1 MKGEGMSETQRIGEF
16 VNIEREGRLAIV
28 TFDRGDRINALSV
41 QLLHELTAA
50 ARALRQDTVTSA
62 VVLHGPKVFTAG
74 ADLADPAVRERQEAG
89 LLERREMLRAGP
101 DMCDAWEAIDQ
112 VTVAAIEGFCIGGGV
127 ALATA
132 CDFRIAGRGAHFRLP
147 EIPLGMNMSWHT
159 QPRLVNLIG
168 PSPAKQLTIFGE
180 KVSAEQ
186 ALDWGLADDLADD
199 GEAFSMARK
208 WAEKAAALPPV
219 AVRMAKRGITAA
231 ATALNAATTFMD
243 ADQFALASTS
253 EDHREAVSAFLEK
266 RSPKFT
272 GR

>member
-1 MKGEGMSETQRIGEF
+1 MSETQRIGEF
-16 VNIEREGRLAIV
+16 VSIDREDRLAIV
-28 TFDRGDRINALSV
+28 TFDRGDRLNALSV
-41 QLLHELTAA
+41 QLLHELTEA
-50 ARALRQDTVTSA
+50 ARALRKDMVTSA
-62 VVLHGPKVFTAG
+62 VVLRGPTVFSAG
-74 ADLADPAVRERQEAG
+74 ADLSDPAVHERREAS

-101 DMCDAWEAIDQ
+101 DMCDAWEAVDQ

-127 ALATA
+127 ALASA
-132 CDFRIAGRGAHFRLP
+132 CDFRIAGRGSHFRLP

-168 PSPAKQLTIFGE
+168 PSRAKQLTIFGE
-180 KVSAEQ
+180 KVPADQ
-186 ALDWGLADDLADD
+186 ALNWGLVDALAED
-199 GEAFSMARK
+199 GEAFALARQ

>member
-1 MKGEGMSETQRIGEF
+1 MNETQQIGDF
-16 VNIEREGRLAIV
+16 VSIERQERLAVV

-41 QLLHELTAA
+41 QLLHELTDA
-50 ARALRQDTVTSA
+50 ARVLRQDTTTSA
-62 VVLHGPKVFTAG
+62 VVLRGPKVFTAG
-74 ADLADPAVRERQEAG
+74 ADLTDPAARERQKAS

-112 VTVAAIEGFCIGGGV
+112 VTVAAIEGFCIGGGL
-127 ALATA
+127 ALVSA
-132 CDFRIAGRGAHFRLP
+132 CDFRIAGRSAHFRLP

-168 PSPAKQLTIFGE
+168 PSRAKQLTIFGE
-180 KVSAEQ
+180 KVPATQ
-186 ALDWGLADDLADD
+186 ALEWGLVDELADD
-199 GEAFSMARK
+199 GDAFTVARR

-231 ATALNAATTFMD
+231 ATALNAASTFMD
-243 ADQFALASTS
+243 ADQFALASSS

-266 RSPKFT
+266 REPKFT

>member
-1 MKGEGMSETQRIGEF
+1 MSETQRIGDF
-16 VNIEREGRLAIV
+16 VSIEREERLAIV

-41 QLLHELTAA
+41 QLLHELTDA
-50 ARALRQDTVTSA
+50 ARALRQDTTTSA
-62 VVLHGPKVFTAG
+62 VVLHGPRVFTAG
-74 ADLADPAVRERQEAG
+74 ADLTDPAVHERQKAS

-101 DMCDAWEAIDQ
+101 DMCDAWEAVDQ

-127 ALATA
+127 ALVSA
-132 CDFRIAGRGAHFRLP
+132 CDFRIAARGSHFRLP

-168 PSPAKQLTIFGE
+168 PSRAKQLTIFGE
-180 KVSAEQ
+180 KVPAAR
-186 ALDWGLADDLADD
+186 ALEWGLVDELADD
-199 GEAFSMARK
+199 GGAFDLARQ
-208 WAEKAAALPPV
+208 WAEKAAVLPPV

-231 ATALNAATTFMD
+231 ATALNAASTFMD

-266 RSPKFT
+266 RTPKFT